1 MYLTKYDDLARTYIQ
16 GKYQKSK
23 GKYQKSKGKFTD
35 FRFMLQQTDNTT
47 N

>member
-1 MYLTKYDDLARTYIQ
+1 MYLTKDDGLARTYIQ
-16 GKYQKSK
+16 